1 LHELGR
7 FSWVQDECESF
18 LDKESVRRLPDQAWK
33 RIKELK
39 RLKGKSRDA
48 AHSISKWREIE
59 AARLDIPVRRVMSD
73 LAIVSISQQLPKS
86 IQELG
91 KVRGL
96 EKQKF
101 KNETAEAILDVIL
114 NAPPVPL
121 EKKSPETKSKNS
133 DIRAAVALVTAYI
146 YQLARDAEID
156 PSLLGTRND
165 IEALI
170 SGDPDSKLAKGWRGE
185 VVGEVVKD
193 ILSGKV
199 SLAFDGENRILLEP
213 RN

>member
-1 LHELGR
+1 
-7 FSWVQDECESF
+7 
-18 LDKESVRRLPDQAWK
+18 LPDQAWR

-121 EKKSPETKSKNS
+121 ENKSSETKSKNS

>member
-1 LHELGR
+1 
-7 FSWVQDECESF
+7 
-18 LDKESVRRLPDQAWK
+18 
-33 RIKELK
+33 
-39 RLKGKSRDA
+39 
-48 AHSISKWREIE
+48 
-59 AARLDIPVRRVMSD
+59 M
-73 LAIVSISQQLPKS
+73 
-86 IQELG
+86 
-91 KVRGL
+91 
-96 EKQKF
+96 
-101 KNETAEAILDVIL
+101 DVIS

-121 EKKSPETKSKNS
+121 ENKSPETKSKNS

-170 SGDPDSKLAKGWRGE
+170 SGDSDSKLAKGWRGE